1 MAFTEQVISSPNFLA
16 SEVGL
21 RTVTYTFDASNENV
35 TTEKDTNGCTHKII
49 KAGTIYPKND
59 ATVKGI
65 VFTDVDVTSGNRPGS
80 LMVAGRVL
88 KEATLS
94 AGVKAEP
101 SATAIPVLQAQ
112 GLYVE
117 TTPKTTS
124 PADTIE

>member
-117 TTPKTTS
+117 TTPKTTL

>member
-35 TTEKDTNGCTHKII
+35 TTEKDVHGCTHKII

-65 VFTDVDVTSGNRPGS
+65 VFTDVDVTNGNRPGS
-80 LMVAGRVL
+80 LMVIGRVL

-94 AGVKAEP
+94 AGVKTEP

-117 TTPKTTS
+117 ATPKTTL

>member
-35 TTEKDTNGCTHKII
+35 VTEKDVHGCTHKVI
-49 KAGTIYPKND
+49 KAGTIYPAND

-65 VFTDVDVTSGNRPGS
+65 VFTDVDVTNGNRPGS

-94 AGVKAEP
+94 AGVNAEP

-112 GLYVE
+112 GLYAE
-117 TTPKTTS
+117 TTPKTTL

>member
-1 MAFTEQVISSPNFLA
+1 MAFTETKISSPNFLA

-35 TTEKDTNGCTHKII
+35 VTEKDVHGCTHKKI

-65 VFTDVDVTSGNRPGS
+65 VFNDVDVTNGNKSES
-80 LMVAGRVL
+80 LMIAGRVL
-88 KEATLS
+88 KEATLV
-94 AGVKAEP
+94 AGVKTAP

-117 TTPKTTS
+117 ETPKTTL